1 MSKDHITQQ
10 ILPELEESAT
20 SQGPKQDDGEVV
32 AADELVPSDQE
43 ECKTPTSSNHK
54 IPTIR
59 SCPPTPKKKVQKLFL
74 NKRKLPEMDF
84 FEAAN
89 RDERGQNHGSKA
101 FWEGTE
107 EKVIGTVLRSSK
119 RVVKET
125 VKLAVIEGDTQEST
139 QEDQNGDTEEIDV
152 HDKEP
157 LVRTIPVEEN
167 VEEGNQTIEISVKK
181 PEKEAPA
188 DGSREEPLNE
198 EERKQDQTRALSQEE
213 PSKKD
218 NFTEKQ
224 EPSKTTRT
232 KKTTQEGKG
241 QEKKKKKK
249 RGRRG
254 MESGGE
260 GYKRYVFRVLKQVHP
275 ELRISSM
282 AMSVINSLMKDMF
295 ERIADEAANLS
306 QQSHRMTLSSREIQ
320 DAVKLVLPGELGRHA
335 IAEGSKAITNYMS
348 YETKGS
354 KA

>member
-1 MSKDHITQQ
+1 M
-10 ILPELEESAT
+10 A
-20 SQGPKQDDGEVV
+20 PK
-32 AADELVPSDQE
+32 
-43 ECKTPTSSNHK
+43 
-54 IPTIR
+54 R
-59 SCPPTPKKKVQKLFL
+59 SGKGKKK
-74 NKRKLPEMDF
+74 
-84 FEAAN
+84 
-89 RDERGQNHGSKA
+89 
-101 FWEGTE
+101 
-107 EKVIGTVLRSSK
+107 KVIGTVLRSSK

-139 QEDQNGDTEEIDV
+139 QEDQNGDTEEVDV
-152 HDKEP
+152 PDKEP

-181 PEKEAPA
+181 PK
-188 DGSREEPLNE
+188 
-198 EERKQDQTRALSQEE
+198 KE

-218 NFTEKQ
+218 TFTEKQ

-254 MESGGE
+254 IESGGE

-306 QQSHRMTLSSREIQ
+306 QHSHRMTLSSREIQ